1 MVVFNCGR
9 CGYTTTHKGTFKNH
23 LRRKNICHPIIQ
35 EISRSDIAKLYN
47 MSLGNQCNACMQMHK
62 CNMHMHMHA
71 QK

>member
-35 EISRSDIAKLYN
+35 EIKRVRY
-47 MSLGNQCNACMQMHK
+47 C
-62 CNMHMHMHA
+62 
-71 QK
+71 